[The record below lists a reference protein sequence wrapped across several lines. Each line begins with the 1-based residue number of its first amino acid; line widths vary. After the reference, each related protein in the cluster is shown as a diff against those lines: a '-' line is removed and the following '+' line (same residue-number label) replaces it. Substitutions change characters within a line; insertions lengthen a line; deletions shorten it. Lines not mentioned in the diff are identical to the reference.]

1 MSSGKRIPHLSTLNR
16 RELLAGAAAVSATAM
31 LAPGAFAQQFPT
43 AKVNTTGLAVT
54 DTEVTVGI
62 LHSVTGTMAISET
75 GSVQAEKLAIE
86 QINAKGGVL
95 GRKIKFIQEDGASD
109 WPTFAEKARK
119 LLEKDKVAAIM
130 GCYTSASRKAVLP
143 VFEKLKGLLYYPTY
157 YEGLEMS
164 PNIMYTA
171 QEATQSVIAAMEW
184 LYKNKGKSYYM
195 IGSDYIWPR
204 TTIKIA
210 KATLTRLGG
219 KLVGE
224 GYYPL
229 GHIEF
234 SSEINK
240 IKAAKPDVILNC
252 VVGGS
257 NVAFFKQLTAAGI
270 TGKNQ
275 TLLSLAV
282 SEEEVSGIGAE
293 NTEGTLT
300 CMGYFQS
307 LKNPA
312 NEKFVKAFK
321 TKYGQNRVL
330 GVTRRDGSR
339 VWISMNSQPLV
350 HFGETLPYAAMAS
363 FIVLDLDANGIGHG
377 ATAFTALAVTVV
389 LTRLVGGDLPDRIGP
404 LRCAAGAA
412 AIEVV
417 GLALI
422 AVATSLPVALAG
434 AVGMGA
440 AFALIYP
447 SLSLVVVD
455 SVPDSR
461 RGAALGT
468 FTAFF
473 DIGIGIGGPL
483 AGLAVSL
490 AGYSAAFWLASA
502 CALGTLVVAN
512 ALRRGWSAAPAVG

>member
-1 MSSGKRIPHLSTLNR
+1 MSNLNR
-16 RELLAGAAAVSATAM
+16 RKFIKTSGALAAASAVSMPMINVRTAS
-31 LAPGAFAQQFPT
+31 AA
-43 AKVNTTGLAVT
+43 
-54 DTEVTVGI
+54 DEVKVGI
-62 LHSVTGTMAISET
+62 LHSLTGTIAI
-75 GSVQAEKLAIE
+75 AEKSVVDAEMLAIE
-86 QINAKGGVL
+86 EINKAGGVM
-95 GRKIKFIQEDGASD
+95 GHKIVPVVEDGASD

-119 LLEKDKVAAIM
+119 LLERDKVAAVM

-184 LYKNKGKSYYM
+184 LFKNKGKTFYM

-210 KATLTRLGG
+210 KVTLKRLGG

-270 TGKNQ
+270 TGAKQ
-275 TLLSLAV
+275 TILSLAV
-282 SEEEVSGIGAE
+282 SEEEVSGIGAD
-293 NTEGTLT
+293 NTAGTLT

-307 LKNPA
+307 LKNPE

-321 TKYGQNRVL
+321 AKYGANRVT
-330 GVTRRDGSR
+330 GD
-339 VWISMNSQPLV
+339 
-350 HFGETLPYAAMAS
+350 TLACGYTSVYLWKLAAEKAKSFDVDKVVAAS
-363 FIVLDLDANGIGHG
+363 SNLEFSGPEGKIKFHASNHHLWKHA
-377 ATAFTALAVTVV
+377 
-389 LTRLVGGDLPDRIGP
+389 RIGTFRPDGQVDMIYESP
-404 LRCAAGAA
+404 L
-412 AIEVV
+412 IEPNPFPK
-417 GLALI
+417 L
-422 AVATSLPVALAG
+422 
-434 AVGMGA
+434 
-440 AFALIYP
+440 
-447 SLSLVVVD
+447 
-455 SVPDSR
+455 
-461 RGAALGT
+461 
-468 FTAFF
+468 
-473 DIGIGIGGPL
+473 
-483 AGLAVSL
+483 
-490 AGYSAAFWLASA
+490 
-502 CALGTLVVAN
+502 
-512 ALRRGWSAAPAVG
+512 

>member
-1 MSSGKRIPHLSTLNR
+1 MSKFDR
-16 RELLAGAAAVSATAM
+16 RDFLKAGAATAAAGV
-31 LAPGAFAQQFPT
+31 LPAPFIWPKGAQA
-43 AKVNTTGLAVT
+43 A
-54 DTEVTVGI
+54 DTVKVGI
-62 LHSVTGTMAISET
+62 LHSLTGTIAI
-75 GSVQAEKLAIE
+75 AEKSVVDAEMLAIE
-86 QINAKGGVL
+86 EINKAGGVM
-95 GRKIKFIQEDGASD
+95 GQKIEAVVEDGASD

-119 LLEKDKVAAIM
+119 LIERDKVAAVM

-143 VFEKLKGLLYYPTY
+143 VFEKDKGLLYYPTY
-157 YEGLEMS
+157 YEGLEIS

-184 LYKNKGKSYYM
+184 LYKNKGKSFYM

-240 IKAAKPDVILNC
+240 IKASKPDVILNC

-275 TLLSLAV
+275 TVLSLAV
-282 SEEEVSGIGAE
+282 SEEEVSGIGPE

-321 TKYGQNRVL
+321 AKYGANRVVGDTL
-330 GVTRRDGSR
+330 ECGYIRSTCGRWRPRRPRASTWRRWSRHLPSWRSMRRKERSNSTSPITTCGS
-339 VWISMNSQPLV
+339 M
-350 HFGETLPYAAMAS
+350 H
-363 FIVLDLDANGIGHG
+363 
-377 ATAFTALAVTVV
+377 
-389 LTRLVGGDLPDRIGP
+389 
-404 LRCAAGAA
+404 
-412 AIEVV
+412 
-417 GLALI
+417 
-422 AVATSLPVALAG
+422 
-434 AVGMGA
+434 
-440 AFALIYP
+440 
-447 SLSLVVVD
+447 
-455 SVPDSR
+455 
-461 RGAALGT
+461 
-468 FTAFF
+468 
-473 DIGIGIGGPL
+473 
-483 AGLAVSL
+483 
-490 AGYSAAFWLASA
+490 ASA
-502 CALGTLVVAN
+502 
-512 ALRRGWSAAPAVG
+512 RSARMARWT